1 MTGSMIPA
9 PGGWLTRPCVSD
21 SGIGAP
27 ASGRLRRER
36 SAAASNDL
44 IIRDLY
50 ALSNNDARKFA
61 DWVCTYM
68 TYHEVV
74 GVPGKYVTEAKAGRQ
89 EPILATDV
97 SAKLSQSKSRTRVT
111 VYLM

>member
-1 MTGSMIPA
+1 
-9 PGGWLTRPCVSD
+9 VSD